1 MCAHDRC
8 VPPFKAGARPL
19 PPPRASFPVARL
31 PYTPRTLSLFHN
43 RDYRLLFLGF
53 ITIQGGLTF
62 QLVTPIFWVQEHA
75 DDDVRVL
82 LVGVLSAVRGV
93 AMVGFGLYGGSLA
106 DRFDRRRLLL
116 YSQSLAVLVGVGTVA
131 LVATAGGGAGAMA
144 GLFVLVFFAS
154 GLWAIDGPT
163 RQSMVPDIVGA
174 DDAPGGVALAASGT
188 WIVTTVTI
196 LAVGFVIDE
205 FGFTGAFAFVAVL
218 QIVALA
224 TLVPMRYRRSSSL
237 AVSPTQ
243 QAGFRAGVR
252 FTWRHPVLRWLIG
265 VSLLMTALAM
275 PAISGLGPTWVTTIV
290 GASFSEF
297 GLIASVW
304 GLGAL
309 VASLVLTRYGRIQS
323 MGVVFAGSAL
333 LFATG
338 FLIFG
343 LDDTVVFAVVGNAAV
358 GSGLIATQITG
369 VALIARIAP
378 PELRGRVT
386 SLLLLD
392 RALAQLLALPIAA
405 IAQGVGLTTLFPI
418 LGAVCV
424 GTVVVLLL
432 AARPAIWRRPL
443 AAGPIDGRRAEIG

>member
-1 MCAHDRC
+1 MLR
-8 VPPFKAGARPL
+8 
-19 PPPRASFPVARL
+19 FPYN
-31 PYTPRTLSLFHN
+31 PHTLTLFHN

-53 ITIQGGLTF
+53 ITIHGGLNF
-62 QLVTPIFWVQEHA
+62 QLVAPIFWVQEHA

-93 AMVGFGLYGGSLA
+93 AMVSFGLYGGSLA
-106 DRFDRRRLLL
+106 DRFDRRRLLICT
-116 YSQSLAVLVGVGTVA
+116 QSLAILVGVGAVA
-131 LVATAGGGAGAMA
+131 LVATAGGGTGAMV
-144 GLFVLVFFAS
+144 GLFILVFFAS

-174 DDAPGGVALAASGT
+174 DDAPRGIALAASGT
-188 WIVTTVTI
+188 WIVTVATI

-205 FGFTGAFAFVAVL
+205 LGFTGAFAFLAAL

-224 TLVPMRYRRSSSL
+224 TLVPMRYRRSSSFPGGSSQR
-237 AVSPTQ
+237 V
-243 QAGFRAGVR
+243 GFRTGIR
-252 FTWRHPVLRWLIG
+252 YTWRHPVLRSLIG
-265 VSLLMTALAM
+265 VSVLMTALAM
-275 PAISGLGPTWVTTIV
+275 PAINGLGPTWVTTIV

-304 GLGAL
+304 GVGAL
-309 VASLVLTRYGRIQS
+309 LASLVLTRYGRIES
-323 MGVVFAGSAL
+323 MGIVFAGSAL
-333 LFATG
+333 LFAVG

-343 LDDTVVFAVVGNAAV
+343 LDNTVLFAVVGNAAV

-378 PELRGRVT
+378 SELRGRVT

-405 IAQGVGLTTLFPI
+405 IAQGIGLTTIFPI

-424 GTVVVLLL
+424 TTVVVLLV
-432 AARPAIWRRPL
+432 AAQPTVWRRPL
-443 AAGPIDGRRAEIG
+443 VEESIDGR